1 MRWLSKGNVLYRFFG
16 LLNEIELFLLNSTHL
31 AAKNHIKF
39 IKDNN
44 NVVTI
49 AFLADIFQ
57 HVNFLN
63 LKLQGAQKL
72 ICHLVSEVNCFCKKI
87 ELFSQ
92 DLGSEQL
99 YFTNLKKVCDER
111 NDIEI
116 DNFINFMTSIETEFE
131 RRFAD
136 LKKIKNVVQQ

>member
-63 LKLQGAQKL
+63 LKLQGA
-72 ICHLVSEVNCFCKKI
+72 
-87 ELFSQ
+87 
-92 DLGSEQL
+92 
-99 YFTNLKKVCDER
+99 
-111 NDIEI
+111 
-116 DNFINFMTSIETEFE
+116 
-131 RRFAD
+131 
-136 LKKIKNVVQQ
+136 